1 MPKNFNIEKVLVAP
15 LDWGLGHATR
25 CIPIIR
31 GLLSNGFQVVLAA
44 EGVQASL
51 LHTEFPDLLILP
63 LVGYRVRYSNK
74 KWMLPF
80 TILRQLP
87 GLFTIIK
94 KEHSWLQK
102 AIKEHKIDLVISDN
116 RYGLSTRVI
125 PCIFITHQLT
135 IKAPFRWLEN
145 LLRKINYHYINQ
157 FTACWVPDVAED
169 KNAAG
174 LLSHPTLLPH
184 TKVHYLG
191 LLSRFQLTP
200 ISKKYE
206 YCILLSGPE
215 PQRTLLEKKLL
226 LGLDQIKGPIL
237 FVRGKPGSHEYV
249 AVPENVIIKN
259 HLPGNELQLAILQ
272 SEYIISRSGYTTIM
286 ELLSLQKK
294 AILIPTPGQTE
305 QEWLADWL
313 QKQNLCITVAQ
324 ANFDLVG
331 SIKKAESFSFETLS
345 LPLFKG
351 SQINELLDTL

>member
-1 MPKNFNIEKVLVAP
+1 MPKNFNIETVLVAP

-31 GLLSNGFQVVLAA
+31 GLLSNGFKVILAA

-51 LHTEFPDLLILP
+51 LNTEFPNLLILP

-74 KWMLPF
+74 KSMLPF
-80 TILRQLP
+80 TILQQLP
-87 GLFTIIK
+87 RLYITIK
-94 KEHSWLQK
+94 KEGSWLQK
-102 AIKEHKIDLVISDN
+102 VIKEHKIDLVISDN
-116 RYGLSTRVI
+116 RYGLSTPLI

-145 LLRKINYHYINQ
+145 LLQKINYRYVNQ
-157 FTACWVPDVAED
+157 FTACWVPDVAGE

-174 LLSHPTLLPH
+174 LLSHPNLLPH

-191 LLSRFQLTP
+191 LLSRFQLLPT
-200 ISKKYE
+200 SKKYD

-215 PQRTLLEKKLL
+215 PQRTFLEKKLL
-226 LGLDQIKGPIL
+226 LGMDLIKGSII
-237 FVRGKPGSHEYV
+237 FVRGKPGSNEYV
-249 AVPENVIIKN
+249 EVPKNVTIKN
-259 HLPGNELQLAILQ
+259 HLPGNELQAAILQ
-272 SEYIISRSGYTTIM
+272 SEYIICRSGYTTVM

-313 QKQNLCITVAQ
+313 QKLNLFITVAQ
-324 ANFDLVG
+324 ADFDLAK
-331 SIKKAESFSFETLS
+331 SINIAASFSFETLF
-345 LPLFKG
+345 LPVFKEN
-351 SQINELLDTL
+351 QIYELLDSL